1 MSLGLSLLVCDGDQ
15 PFAVVVDGVHGDDLA
30 AAVTLARLVL
40 NG

>member
-1 MSLGLSLLVCDGDQ
+1 MSLIVCDGDQ
-15 PFAVVVDGVHGDDLA
+15 PFAVLVDGVQGDDLA